1 MIAADS
7 VPASARIAG
16 KVIRDYEDLE
26 QLGPAWAGL
35 FSRAA
40 CDNVF
45 LSIDWIDEWWRRYG
59 KGQAL
64 FVIALQDGAGQLIG
78 VAPFCIGPALG
89 RHWGIRSLKFLG
101 SQWVSSDHLDL
112 LVEPG
117 FARPA
122 AREVGR
128 MIRDHRRE
136 WDYIELSDC
145 DEGSPTMAELRNTLD
160 RHGWK
165 QRVMS
170 RGTCPY
176 IPLPESFQTYLAG
189 LNSNW
194 RRNFRHGLRTLQKA
208 ARVQFSVVED
218 AFAIRGRFA
227 EAMRLHQARLE
238 ERGSDSTFLDEA
250 QQAFHS
256 AVQDRVAPRGWVRLF
271 LLEADGKAI
280 AAYYGFSVR
289 GRFLALQSG
298 FDPAWSRYSVGLVM
312 VGLAIEES
320 IRSGHKEF
328 DFLRGNER
336 YKFHWTGYV
345 REAVTIRYFNDT
357 PAGSMMF
364 LVSWMSVKWAAARRA
379 LRRWIEGRP
388 ALSQLAR
395 RIPAWRNTF
404 SLEKPHGSIS

>member
-7 VPASARIAG
+7 VPSTAGIAG
-16 KVIRDYEDLE
+16 KVIRDYEDLK
-26 QLGPAWAGL
+26 QLEPGWAGL

-59 KGQAL
+59 KGQSL
-64 FVIALQDGAGQLIG
+64 FVIALHDAAGQLIG

-89 RHWGIRSLKFLG
+89 RRRGIRGLKFLG
-101 SQWVSSDHLDL
+101 SKWVSSDHLDL

-117 FARPA
+117 FAIPA

-128 MIRDHRRE
+128 VIMDHRRE

-145 DEGSPTMAELRNTLD
+145 DEASPTMAELWNTLA
-160 RHGWK
+160 RFGRK
-165 QRVMS
+165 QRVMR

-208 ARVQFSVVED
+208 ARVRFSVFED
-218 AFAIRGRFA
+218 VVAIQERFA
-227 EAMRLHQARLE
+227 EAMRLHQSRFE
-238 ERGSDSTFLDEA
+238 ERGEHSTFLDEA

-256 AVQDRVAPRGWVRLF
+256 AVLARMASRGWVRLF

-289 GRFLALQSG
+289 SRFLALQSG
-298 FDPAWSRYSVGLVM
+298 FDPAWSRHSAGLVM

-336 YKFHWTGYV
+336 YKFHWTGHV
-345 REAVTIRYFNDT
+345 RQAVTIRFFNDG
-357 PAGSMMF
+357 PAGSLMF
-364 LVSWMSVKWAAARRA
+364 AVSCMSITWAAARRV

-388 ALSQLAR
+388 ALSRLAR
-395 RIPAWRNTF
+395 RVPAWRS
-404 SLEKPHGSIS
+404 SLSPEKPHRSIS